1 MQKGTLSLEKLKWTY
16 GCMTLMREF
25 DERVQRDF
33 LAGKLTGALH
43 VYCGEEAIAA
53 GVCANLI
60 DSDYIVGTHR
70 SHGHAIA
77 KGLDIKAIMAEL
89 HGKATGLCHGKGGS
103 MHIGDLRLGMLG
115 ANGIVAAGL
124 PLACGAAL
132 TAKVKQTGGVAVA
145 FFGDGACNAGAF
157 HEALNLAA
165 VLELPVVFVLENNEF
180 ADATHISYSA
190 KIKDLCGRASAYG
203 IPGFAVDGTDVFSVI
218 EKAGELIQRA
228 RKDNL
233 PSLLECKTFRY
244 YGHYV
249 GDAGSYRTKDQLE
262 EYRKTDCIKR
272 FEERV
277 VKHNLMTED
286 TLSEIRAR
294 SAQLVNE
301 AVAYAES
308 SPLPQP
314 KECLDD
320 VYVSY

>member
-1 MQKGTLSLEKLKWTY
+1 MPNKTVGLQKLEWIY
-16 GCMTLMREF
+16 GCMVLIREF

-60 DSDYIVGTHR
+60 GSDYIVGTHR

-77 KGLDIKAIMAEL
+77 RGLDLKAIMAEL
-89 HGKATGLCHGKGGS
+89 YGKATGICHGKGGS

-124 PLACGAAL
+124 PLACGSAL
-132 TAKVKQTGGVAVA
+132 TAKVKRTGGVAVA

-165 VLELPVVFVLENNEF
+165 VLQLPVVFVLENNEF

-190 KIKDLCGRASAYG
+190 KIKDLSGRASAYG
-203 IPGFAVDGTDVFSVI
+203 IPGITVDGTDVFAVM
-218 EKAGELIQRA
+218 ETAGELIGRA
-228 RKDNL
+228 RKDNA

-249 GDAGSYRTKDQLE
+249 GDAGSYRTKEQLE
-262 EYRKTDCIKR
+262 KYKKADCIKR
-272 FEERV
+272 FEDLV
-277 VKHNLMTED
+277 VEQNLMTQD
-286 TLSEIRAR
+286 ILGEIRAK
-294 SAQLVNE
+294 SSQLVNE
-301 AVAYAES
+301 AVTYAEN
-308 SPLPQP
+308 SPFP
-314 KECLDD
+314 KPEECLDD
-320 VYVSY
+320 VYVS